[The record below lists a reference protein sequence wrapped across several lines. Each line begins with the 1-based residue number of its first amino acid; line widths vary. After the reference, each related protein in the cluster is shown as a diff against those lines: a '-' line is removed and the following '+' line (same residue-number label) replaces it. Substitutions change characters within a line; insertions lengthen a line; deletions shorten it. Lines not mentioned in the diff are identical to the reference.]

1 MKIALITGV
10 NGMDGSHLADLLLT
24 KGYEVYGMERR
35 LSVPNRENSGHLVNN
50 PKFHFVSGDLTDQN
64 SLCRLIN
71 EIEPDEVYNLAAQ
84 SFVGVSWTIPETT
97 GNVNGLGCLRMLEA
111 IREHQENN
119 KNKKIKYYQAATS
132 EMFGKMVENPSN
144 ENTPFYPRSPYGVA
158 KLYSYWITKNYRES
172 YNMFACSG
180 ILFNHESERRGVEFV
195 TRKITDGNWVLKT
208 ACP

>member
-1 MKIALITGV
+1 MKKALITGV

-97 GNVNGLGCLRMLEA
+97 GDVNGLGCL
-111 IREHQENN
+111 QQN
-119 KNKKIKYYQAATS
+119 
-132 EMFGKMVENPSN
+132 
-144 ENTPFYPRSPYGVA
+144 
-158 KLYSYWITKNYRES
+158 
-172 YNMFACSG
+172 
-180 ILFNHESERRGVEFV
+180 ILIF
-195 TRKITDGNWVLKT
+195 
-208 ACP
+208 